1 MCVIVAVQDDLGRS
15 WAGLKFA
22 LDVAGLETRQTDFQ
36 SQTTA
41 RWLRSSNFVVF
52 TEAAVLNI

>member
-36 SQTTA
+36 S
-41 RWLRSSNFVVF
+41 
-52 TEAAVLNI
+52 